1 MRGEH
6 IILLDTRE
14 QKGEY
19 IKSRFDTIGIP
30 CEITTLPEHT
40 GCDYMIVN
48 THGSA
53 VVQRKDS
60 SKELIQQ
67 MQELQDDILIRL
79 CNFAD
84 SIKSNPV
91 LLIEETHKIGQMGYL
106 FRKQNNVW
114 LETGMH
120 SSSYYGFIESMK
132 NRGIDV
138 VCTRDLDH
146 SIWYMAALHG
156 YLGRFHYP
164 KHAKTHRIN
173 QMAVG
178 MLACVPGIA
187 EKRAREALEHQS
199 IKEMCEGKIY
209 VWEDEGI
216 KGLTKK
222 QAEKLK
228 RVLEWKG

>member
-1 MRGEH
+1 MLE
-6 IILLDTRE
+6 
-14 QKGEY
+14 
-19 IKSRFDTIGIP
+19 IP

-40 GCDYMIVN
+40 GCDYFIVN
-48 THGSA
+48 THGSCGI
-53 VVQRKDS
+53 QRKDS

-67 MQELQDDILIRL
+67 MQELQDNILIRL
-79 CNFAD
+79 CNFTD
-84 SIKSNPV
+84 NPV
-91 LLIEETHKIGQMGYL
+91 LLIEESHKIGQMGYL

-132 NRGIDV
+132 HRGIDV

-199 IKEMCEGKIY
+199 IREMCAGRME
-209 VWEDEGI
+209 
-216 KGLTKK
+216 GLTVK
-222 QAEKLK
+222 QAEKVR
-228 RVLEWKG
+228 RVLEWKGS

>member
-1 MRGEH
+1 
-6 IILLDTRE
+6 
-14 QKGEY
+14 
-19 IKSRFDTIGIP
+19 
-30 CEITTLPEHT
+30 
-40 GCDYMIVN
+40 
-48 THGSA
+48 
-53 VVQRKDS
+53 
-60 SKELIQQ
+60 

-79 CNFAD
+79 RNFTD
-84 SIKSNPV
+84 NPV
-91 LLIEETHKIGQMGYL
+91 LLIEESHKIGQMGYL

-114 LETGMH
+114 METGMH

-146 SIWYMAALHG
+146 SIWYMVALHG

-164 KHAKTHRIN
+164 KHAKTYRIN
-173 QMAVG
+173 QQAVG

-199 IKEMCEGKIY
+199 IREMCMGRME
-209 VWEDEGI
+209 
-216 KGLTKK
+216 GLTVK
-222 QAEKLK
+222 QKEKLK